1 MSKFLTASIGRKFV
15 MSLSGLFLMVFIAV
29 HLGLNLLLIFDNSGE
44 LFNQGAHFMATNP
57 LIKIMEPILGLGFVI
72 HIVWSFFLEYV
83 NWKARPVKYAKKNM
97 SGASSWAS
105 RNMLV
110 LGALVLVF
118 LIIHMI
124 SFFIKMKFTGD
135 ALLDTHVMI
144 NGEVVAG
151 MHNAYALVSA
161 TFINSAALGIL
172 HIIGGILLGIHLSHG
187 FWSSFQTLGLNNKN
201 WLKRWKVIGN
211 IYAILVA
218 VGYAVIPLY
227 FMLGMYK

>member
-1 MSKFLTASIGRKFV
+1 
-15 MSLSGLFLMVFIAV
+15 
-29 HLGLNLLLIFDNSGE
+29 

-97 SGASSWAS
+97 SGASTWAS

-124 SFFIKMKFTGD
+124 NFFVKMKFTGD
-135 ALLDTHVMI
+135 PLLTEVVI
-144 NGEVVAG
+144 NGTH
-151 MHNAYALVSA
+151 MHDAYALVSA
-161 TFINSAALGIL
+161 TFINSTVLGVL
-172 HIIGGILLGIHLSHG
+172 HILGGVLLGIHLSHG

>member
-15 MSLSGLFLMVFIAV
+15 MSLSGLFLVVFIAV

-110 LGALVLVF
+110 LGGLVLVF

-124 SFFIKMKFTGD
+124 NFFVKMKFTGD
-135 ALLDTHVMI
+135 PLLDEVVV
-144 NGEVVAG
+144 NGEH
-151 MHNAYALVSA
+151 MHNAYALVSSA
-161 TFINSAALGIL
+161 FISSTALSIFY
-172 HIIGGILLGIHLSHG
+172 IIAGVLLGFHLSHG
-187 FWSSFQTLGLNNKN
+187 FWSAFQTLGLNNKN
-201 WLKRWKVIGN
+201 WLKRWKVIGT
-211 IYAILVA
+211 IYAVLVA

>member
-29 HLGLNLLLIFDNSGE
+29 HLGLNLLLIFDNSGD

-57 LIKIMEPILGLGFVI
+57 LIKIMEPILGLGFII

-83 NWKARPVKYAKKNM
+83 NWKARPVKYDKKNM
-97 SGASSWAS
+97 SGASTWAS

-124 SFFIKMKFTGD
+124 NFFIKMKFTGD
-135 ALLDTHVMI
+135 PLLAEVTVNGTH
-144 NGEVVAG
+144 
-151 MHNAYALVSA
+151 MHNAYALVSE
-161 TFINSAALGIL
+161 TFINSITLGVL
-172 HIIGGILLGIHLSHG
+172 HILGGILLGIHLSHG

-201 WLKRWKVIGN
+201 WLKRWKVVGN
-211 IYAILVA
+211 IYAVVVA

>member
-1 MSKFLTASIGRKFV
+1 
-15 MSLSGLFLMVFIAV
+15 MVFIAV

-83 NWKARPVKYAKKNM
+83 NWKARPVKFAVKNM

-105 RNMLV
+105 RNMLI

-135 ALLDTHVMI
+135 PLLA
-144 NGEVVAG
+144 EVTIG
-151 MHNAYALVSA
+151 GIHMHNAYALVSV
-161 TFINSAALGIL
+161 TFINSVTLGIL

-201 WLKRWKVIGN
+201 WLKRWQVIGK
-211 IYAILVA
+211 IYAIVIA